1 MNLLF
6 IEGMSPCCF
15 DTEGNA
21 YLGSDLQRVA
31 QQRYKNVCDHLTILT
46 KTNGTVYPASEIPS
60 GYYPLDKNIADL
72 VTVPNIYRPRSNF
85 LSLKVRRQIHEIM
98 SEAIQKADAVLMRIA
113 LNYNADVAE
122 QLCRKFHKTY
132 CIQSVDCVFEHYWNY
147 GIEGKIIAPFYEWK
161 LRRMMRRAPYVLY
174 VTDDYL
180 QHRYPTNGKNTGCS
194 NVDIL
199 KPDDNILKQRIER
212 IRNSGNSKIIFG
224 TLATISRTKGQ
235 EHVIRAVAELKADG
249 ITGIEYHI
257 AGQGKDT
264 ERLIGIAESLGVKDQ
279 VIMDGHIHH
288 DKVFE
293 WLDRLDVYIQPSF
306 QEGLCRA
313 IVEAMSRA
321 LPVTSSN
328 AGGNYEIVA
337 QDMIFKAGN
346 VKQIAERMEKMLDP
360 EVREREA
367 VRSFTRAHDFEKE
380 KLDRKRNEFYSEFTG
395 VRNW

>member
-6 IEGMSPCCF
+6 LEGITPCCF

-21 YLGSDLQRVA
+21 YLGSDLQRTA
-31 QQRYKNVCDHLTILT
+31 QQRYKNVCDHLTIMT
-46 KTNGTVYPASEIPS
+46 KTNGSVYPVSEIPS

-72 VTVPNIYRPRSNF
+72 VTVPNIYRPRSNL
-85 LSLKVRRQIHEIM
+85 LSLKVRRQIRDIM
-98 SEAIQKADAVLMRIA
+98 SEAIQKSDAVLMRIA

-122 QLCRKFHKTY
+122 KLCRKFHKPY
-132 CIQSVDCVFEHYWNY
+132 CIQSVDCVFETCWKY

-161 LRRMMRRAPYVLY
+161 LRRMIRRAPYVLY

-180 QHRYPTNGKNTGCS
+180 QRRYPTNGKNVGYS

-199 KPDDNILKQRIER
+199 KLDDNILQRRIER
-212 IRNSGNSKIIFG
+212 IHNSRDDRIIFG
-224 TLATISRTKGQ
+224 TLATISRAKGQ
-235 EHVIRAVAELKADG
+235 EHVIRAVAELKSRG

-257 AGQGKDT
+257 AGQGRYTDK
-264 ERLIGIAESLGVKDQ
+264 LIGIIDTLGVQDQ
-279 VIMDGHIHH
+279 VIMDGHLPH
-288 DKVFE
+288 DKVFD
-293 WLDRLDVYIQPSF
+293 WLDKLDVYIQSSF

-313 IVEAMSRA
+313 IIEAMSRA

-337 QDMIFKAGN
+337 PDMIFKAGN

-380 KLDRKRNEFYSEFTG
+380 KLDRKRNEFYSSFTG